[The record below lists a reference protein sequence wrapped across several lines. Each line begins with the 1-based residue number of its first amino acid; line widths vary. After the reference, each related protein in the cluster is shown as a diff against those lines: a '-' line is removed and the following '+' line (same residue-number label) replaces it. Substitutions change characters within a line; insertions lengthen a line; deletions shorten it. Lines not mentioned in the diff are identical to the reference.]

1 MSIKQM
7 LGAVTGAV
15 GSTIING
22 GKSIDTTFELVNEGL
37 GYALKEM
44 KVASEDQAIDH
55 VEARAKNLVRMSDAV
70 ANAALS
76 IKAANDKL
84 EAAGITK
91 EEAEQIKALLTAPM
105 KS

>member
-44 KVASEDQAIDH
+44 RVASEDQAIDH
-55 VEARAKNLVRMSDAV
+55 IEARANNLVRKSDAV
-70 ANAALS
+70 VKAALA
-76 IKAANDKL
+76 IKDAENKL
-84 EAAGITK
+84 TAAGIDKT
-91 EEAEQIKALLTAPM
+91 EADRIEALLMA
-105 KS
+105 K